1 MNTLILTLLFAC
13 GEEEQ
18 KVEPSLV
25 NEQVEQPTYPSVE
38 EVEKIA
44 PDEDSTSEELENTEK
59 VEETTSQEETETQG
73 D

>member
-59 VEETTSQEETETQG
+59 VEVTTSQEETETQG

>member
-1 MNTLILTLLFAC
+1 MTNLILILLFVC
-13 GEEEQ
+13 GEEDQ

-25 NEQVEQPTYPSVE
+25 NEQIEQPAYPPI
-38 EVEKIA
+38 EKVKQVA
-44 PDEDSTSEELENTEK
+44 PDEDSTSEEIENTEK